1 MRLSLRPREEDA
13 LADDRAAAETPANPY
28 IPPQAF
34 LRDRHDA
41 LSYRRSTLV
50 LVGLLYLSLALAAT
64 GMISP
69 WWLFLAVPLI
79 YLRLALALH
88 ELLHVCPAEEVSWFH
103 RLTMVF
109 ESPFCLGYREHRAIH
124 FAHHRFASTDR
135 DPELYQIVG
144 GPWRALANA
153 MISPERGLAGWIRR
167 HGIARSL
174 AIEGALRCAAFITLA
189 ALAPMAFLAYWIALR
204 LSVGLASYVFHYA
217 LHNSD
222 GVLGTFPLPV
232 SSSLVRAAG
241 VLFGREPVLIL
252 TEHERHHLWP
262 RVRARDLL
270 HLPGPRG

>member
-1 MRLSLRPREEDA
+1 VRLSLRPREEDA
-13 LADDRAAAETPANPY
+13 LADDAAAARRPADPY
-28 IPPQAF
+28 IPPRAF

-41 LSYRRSTLV
+41 ASYRRSTLV
-50 LVGLLYLSLALAAT
+50 LVGLLYLSFAVAAT
-64 GMISP
+64 GVISP
-69 WWLFLAVPLI
+69 WWLFVAVPLI

-88 ELLHVCPAEEVSWFH
+88 ELLHVCPAEDVSWFH

-109 ESPFCLGYREHRAIH
+109 DTPFSLGYREHRAIH

-135 DPELYQIVG
+135 DPEVYQIVG
-144 GPWRALANA
+144 GPWRALGNA
-153 MISPERGLAGWIRR
+153 MISPERGCAGWVRR
-167 HGIARSL
+167 HGISRSL
-174 AIEGALRCAAFITLA
+174 AIEGTVRFAAFLTVATLA
-189 ALAPMAFLAYWIALR
+189 PSAFLAYWIALR

-232 SSSLVRAAG
+232 SSSIVRAAG

-262 RVRARDLL
+262 RVRARDLPR
-270 HLPGPRG
+270 LPEPRA

>member
-1 MRLSLRPREEDA
+1 MRLSLRPREGEALEHDA
-13 LADDRAAAETPANPY
+13 AAAETPVSLY

-41 LSYRRSTLV
+41 RSYRRSTLV
-50 LVGLLYLSLALAAT
+50 LVGLLYLSLAVAAA
-64 GMISP
+64 GVISP
-69 WWLFLAVPLI
+69 WWLLLAVPLI

-153 MISPERGLAGWIRR
+153 MISPERGCAGWVRR
-167 HGIARSL
+167 HGISRSL
-174 AIEGALRCAAFITLA
+174 AIEGGVRCVAFIALA
-189 ALAPMAFLAYWIALR
+189 ALAPVAFLAYWIALR

-222 GVLGTFPLPV
+222 GVLGTFPLPA
-232 SSSLVRAAG
+232 SNSIVRAAG

-252 TEHERHHLWP
+252 TEHERHHQWP

-270 HLPGPRG
+270 QLPEPRG

>member
-1 MRLSLRPREEDA
+1 MRLSLRSDEGEA
-13 LADDRAAAETPANPY
+13 LADNAAAAETPTDPY

-34 LRDRHDA
+34 LRDRRDA
-41 LSYRRSTLV
+41 RSYQRSTLV
-50 LVGLLYLSLALAAT
+50 LVGLLYLSLAAAAF
-64 GMISP
+64 GLVSP

-109 ESPFCLGYREHRAIH
+109 ETPLCLGYREHRAIH
-124 FAHHRFASTDR
+124 FAHHRFASTDK

-144 GPWRALANA
+144 GPWRALVNA
-153 MISPERGLAGWIRR
+153 MISPERGFAGWVRR
-167 HGIARSL
+167 HGISRSL
-174 AIEGALRCAAFITLA
+174 ALEAAVRCAAFIA
-189 ALAPMAFLAYWIALR
+189 IAVFAPVAFLAYWIALR

-232 SSSLVRAAG
+232 SDSIVRAAG
-241 VLFGREPVLIL
+241 FLFGREPVLIL

-262 RVRARDLL
+262 RVRARDLVR
-270 HLPGPRG
+270 LPEPRG